1 MENAMI
7 SDIQERLERMG
18 LTKNPF
24 LNYEP
29 FNPDFSK
36 VFINRTKEL
45 YKMNLALEY
54 YKNHTCRNIAF
65 IGPPRIG
72 KTTLLHYIIL
82 QIQDSF
88 RCHYFEYPL
97 RFNEFCQKGLG
108 FISEGGQEKTPALES
123 RELGNRFI
131 EATQTSD
138 KDTVFIIDNFE
149 EFLQLPDDEVEGFIR
164 LFRRARCLFVI
175 ACTEKEWELLSSR
188 FSKLKYA
195 FVEEIFLL
203 PFTLKNCLEFF
214 QMRLSLARSDNKN
227 GIRPFSEESIRI
239 IGIYSFFVPGRMS
252 DLANRVLFEA
262 LTEDN
267 NGIDETFVKEIIYKS
282 PVMSSRIS
290 GLNENEISAMEIMI
304 EKNIPVSFEALS
316 EILGVSRV
324 AVAGYMQKLI
334 ERNVAIELD
343 SPGKKK
349 LFRITE
355 DFKKLLV

>member
-1 MENAMI
+1 MI
-7 SDIQERLERMG
+7 GDIQERLEKLV
-18 LTKNPF
+18 LTRNPF
-24 LNYEP
+24 LHYEP
-29 FNPDFSK
+29 LNPDFSK

-54 YKNHTCRNIAF
+54 YQNHTCRNIAF

-82 QIQDSF
+82 QIGDSF
-88 RCHYFEYPL
+88 RCHYLEYPL
-97 RFNEFCQKGLG
+97 RFNEFCQKGLAV
-108 FISEGGQEKTPALES
+108 ITEEKQGDIRGLES
-123 RELGNRFI
+123 RELSNRFI
-131 EATQTSD
+131 EASQKGD
-138 KDTVFIIDNFE
+138 NNRVFIIDNFE

-175 ACTEKEWELLSSR
+175 ACTEKEWELISSG

-203 PFTLKNCLEFF
+203 PFTLKNCIEFF
-214 QMRLSLARSDNKN
+214 KMRLSLARNGNVN
-227 GIRPFSEESIRI
+227 GIQPFDEESIRI
-239 IGIYSFFVPGRMS
+239 IGIYSFFIPGRMS

-262 LTEDN
+262 LTEDHCR
-267 NGIDETFVKEIIYKS
+267 IDETLVRDIIYKS

-290 GLNENEISAMEIMI
+290 GLNENEISVMESMI
-304 EKNIPVSFEALS
+304 EKNIPVSFETLS

-324 AVAGYMQKLI
+324 AVAGYIQKLI
-334 ERNVAIELD
+334 ERNIAVELD

>member
-1 MENAMI
+1 MI

-29 FNPDFSK
+29 LNPDFSK

-88 RCHYFEYPL
+88 RCHYLEYPL
-97 RFNEFCQKGLG
+97 RFNEFCQKGLA
-108 FISEGGQEKTPALES
+108 FLSEGKQGDTQALES

-131 EATQTSD
+131 EATQAENHEV
-138 KDTVFIIDNFE
+138 VFIIDNFE

-175 ACTEKEWELLSSR
+175 ACTEKEWEVLSSR

-203 PFTLKNCLEFF
+203 PFTLKNCIEFF
-214 QMRLSLARSDNKN
+214 EMRLSLARNGNVN
-227 GIRPFSEESIRI
+227 GIQPFSEESIRI

-267 NGIDETFVKEIIYKS
+267 DNIDETLVRDIIYKS

-290 GLNENEISAMEIMI
+290 GLNENEISVMEIMI
-304 EKNIPVSFEALS
+304 EKNIPVSFEVLS
-316 EILGVSRV
+316 GILGVSRV
-324 AVAGYMQKLI
+324 AVAGYIQKLI
-334 ERNVAIELD
+334 ERNIAVELD

-349 LFRITE
+349 LFRITD